1 MKLAKLI
8 LLLVFLSFLS
18 GNLGAT
24 ASFTTQTNRAAE
36 GNFVSEIHLETD
48 TNSLLA
54 GLNDD
59 SNGLLNICLP
69 NIRYDNYNNRVF
81 GFYDYYGRGGF
92 LSAVVNDN
100 GTLSYVYSGPFGAN
114 GAIVYLQFNE
124 SSGQWDSF
132 NKPSPNCL
140 SCDLNSLFA
149 ALWSNDVGHFILD
162 VVGMFPVVGEAFDA
176 LNGVWYLIEEDG
188 VNASLSFASTIPSVY
203 ATTIKNVGRVIK
215 LQDGTFAAIKLSS
228 KATETLIAT
237 LKNLNLSD
245 DALKRLF
252 KDLQNTDFAKALSK
266 KPELVEAWKKLDDAG
281 ADQALKSN
289 PKLLEALDAPKGSRN
304 TPDTYL
310 SKDYIDNHL
319 KNFEDGGSRIV
330 TRNDYN
336 EYGVGKPD
344 AGKTE
349 FIATKSEI
357 DEILKLPVQEQAN
370 RLGLPVEQLQNGD
383 VVRID
388 FKPTDKI
395 EIPSGNEWG
404 ANDQWIPGGKTDG
417 GTIEAIVKT
426 EGMQL
431 NVDYTVTG
439 L

>member
-69 NIRYDNYNNRVF
+69 NISYDNYNNRVF

-100 GTLSYVYSGPFGAN
+100 GTLSYVYSGPFGEN
-114 GAIVYLQFNE
+114 GAIVYLQFNK
-124 SSGQWDSF
+124 STGQWDSF

-162 VVGMFPVVGEAFDA
+162 VAGMTPVVGEAFDA
-176 LNGVWYLIEEDG
+176 LNGVWYLIERDG
-188 VNASLSFASTIPSVY
+188 VNASLSFASTIPLVY

-266 KPELVEAWKKLDDAG
+266 KPELVEAWKKM
-281 ADQALKSN
+281 DQLGVDKVLRRN
-289 PKLLEALDAPKGSRN
+289 PGALDALSKPKGTR
-304 TPDTYL
+304 PDPSTYL
-310 SKDYIDNHL
+310 DADYIANHL
-319 KNFEDGGSRIV
+319 AKFDDGSSRIV
-330 TRNDYN
+330 LKDSYLRR
-336 EYGVGKPD
+336 GVGKPD

-349 FIATKSEI
+349 FVFPKSEM
-357 DEILKLPVQEQAN
+357 DEILSLPNAEKAKKLGIPES
-370 RLGLPVEQLQNGD
+370 QLDGEL
-383 VVRID
+383 VRID
-388 FKPTDKI
+388 FKSTDKI
-395 EIPSGNEWG
+395 EMPSGNEFG

-417 GTIEAIVKT
+417 GVSEAIVKT

-431 NVDYTVTG
+431 DIDYTVTD